1 MQLIGMLDS
10 PYVRR
15 VAISLHL
22 LELPWQHLPLSVF
35 RNMPE
40 FRQINPVIKV
50 PTLVCD
56 DGETLMDSSLILD
69 YLERLVPAERR
80 LLPEALPARQH
91 ALHGV
96 GLALAAMEK
105 AVQAYYECQLR
116 PAAARHAPWLE
127 RVAEQLNA
135 ACLLMESYLQ
145 RHAPQA
151 EQLDQATLS
160 IAVAWRFIIERT
172 PELVAIDSYP
182 ALHAWSAQAE
192 QQPAFRAYPFE

>member
-15 VAISLHL
+15 VAISLQL

-56 DGETLMDSSLILD
+56 DGELLMDSSLILD

-105 AVQAYYECQLR
+105 AVQAYYECNLR
-116 PAAARHAPWLE
+116 PAEARHAPWLE
-127 RVAEQLNA
+127 RVAEQLNG
-135 ACLLMESYLQ
+135 ACTLMENHLQ
-145 RHAPQA
+145 RHAPQVDK
-151 EQLDQATLS
+151 LDQATLS
-160 IAVAWRFIIERT
+160 IAVAWRFIAERAA
-172 PELVAIDSYP
+172 EHVAADAYP
-182 ALHAWSAQAE
+182 ALRAWSRQAE
-192 QQPAFRAYPFE
+192 AHPAFLAFPFD

>member
-22 LELPWQHLPLSVF
+22 LGIEYQHLSLSVF

-56 DGETLMDSSLILD
+56 DGEVLMDSSLILD

-91 ALHGV
+91 ALRGV

-105 AVQAYYECQLR
+105 AVQAFYECQLR
-116 PAAARHAPWLE
+116 PAEARHAPWLA
-127 RVAEQLNA
+127 RVEEQLNA
-135 ACLLMESYLQ
+135 ACGQMEDYLQ
-145 RHAPQA
+145 RHAPQPA
-151 EQLDQATLS
+151 ALDQASLS
-160 IAVAWRFIIERT
+160 MAVAWRFIAERV
-172 PELVAIDSYP
+172 PEPVPDGAYP
-182 ALHAWSAQAE
+182 LLRAWSRQAE
-192 QQPAFRAYPFE
+192 THPAFLACPFE

>member
-15 VAISLHL
+15 VAISLQL
-22 LELPWQHLPLSVF
+22 LQLEYQHLPLSVF
-35 RNMPE
+35 RNMKE

-56 DGETLMDSSLILD
+56 DGEVLMDSSLILD
-69 YLERLVPAERR
+69 YLERLVPVERR
-80 LLPEALPARQH
+80 LLPESLPARQH
-91 ALHGV
+91 VLHGV

-105 AVQAYYECQLR
+105 AVQAFYECQLR
-116 PAAARHAPWLE
+116 PAEARHAPWLE

-135 ACLLMESYLQ
+135 ACALMESYLQ

-151 EQLDQATLS
+151 GTLDQATLS
-160 IAVAWRFIIERT
+160 IAVAWRFIAERAPT
-172 PELVAIDSYP
+172 LVPADAYP
-182 ALHAWSAQAE
+182 GLRAWSRQAE
-192 QQPAFRAYPFE
+192 QHPAFLACPFE